1 MTATT
6 TRKPNPWLLA
16 ARPKTLPASISPVL
30 VGSAL
35 ALREGQFDV
44 AVFLATLAAAVL
56 LQIGANYSN
65 DVFDYLKGADKARV
79 GPTRVTQSGM
89 VTPRQMMIATGVV
102 FGLAA
107 LLGLYL
113 VSVGGWPIL
122 LIGLV
127 SIVCAVAYT
136 AGPFPLAYRGLGD
149 VFAFVFFGVVAVM
162 GAYFLQTQQFTWM
175 SFIASLPNALFATC
189 IIITNNLRDIDTDRA
204 AGKHTLAVR
213 IGERSHA
220 HRIHRDD
227 GDCVSRAAGAAAA
240 GHGAGLGL
248 VAPVGGRADCVCA
261 GARPVADAARAGAQP
276 AAGPHRA
283 AESAVLGVV
292 FSLAFTRIN
301 FSTTEHTEDTEVL
314 QEKREMS
321 L

>member
-213 IGERSHA
+213 IGERA
-220 HRIHRDD
+220 TRIEYITMMVIAFLVPLALRLL
-227 GDCVSRAAGAAAA
+227 GLAQGWGWLLPWAAAPIA
-240 GHGAGLGL
+240 FVLARDLWQTPRGPALNPLLG
-248 VAPVGGRADCVCA
+248 RT
-261 GARPVADAARAGAQP
+261 AQMNLLF
-276 AAGPHRA
+276 
-283 AESAVLGVV
+283 SVL
-292 FSLAFTRIN
+292 FSI
-301 FSTTEHTEDTEVL
+301 
-314 QEKREMS
+314 S
-321 L
+321 LLLG